1 MPRFSVLLFIA
12 IMSVCRPAFTQGA
25 NPMSDHYKA
34 QWQNERDLIT
44 KMADKMPEADYR
56 FKPTPEMQDFGQR
69 MLHVATFNMRACAAV
84 TGSGKTL
91 PQNNMPS
98 KADAMAAI
106 AAANAECDAVFNTLT
121 DQMLMTKMVPFGR
134 GGMRPLFAALEAN
147 PLEHAQ
153 EVYGYSA
160 VYLRLK
166 GIVPP
171 SSDRNER

>member
-1 MPRFSVLLFIA
+1 MTRLSVLCTALMLAAGPVFA
-12 IMSVCRPAFTQGA
+12 QGG

-34 QWQNERDLIT
+34 QWQNVRDLIT
-44 KMADKMPEADYR
+44 KMADKMPDADYR
-56 FKPTPEMQDFGQR
+56 FKPMPEMQDYGQR
-69 MLHVATFNMRACAAV
+69 MMHVATFNLRACAAV

-98 KADAMAAI
+98 KADVMAAI
-106 AAANAECDAVFNTLT
+106 TAANAECDAVFNTLT

>member
-1 MPRFSVLLFIA
+1 MKRLSGLFIA
-12 IMSVCRPAFTQGA
+12 IMIAAAPAWAQGG

-34 QWQNERDLIT
+34 QWTNVRDLLV
-44 KMADKMPEADYR
+44 KMADKMPDADYR

-69 MLHVATFNMRACAAV
+69 VLHVATFNMRACAAV

-91 PQNNMPS
+91 TAPAMPT
-98 KADAMAAI
+98 KAEATAALKE
-106 AAANAECDAVFNTLT
+106 ANAECDAVFNSLT

-153 EVYGYSA
+153 EVYGYMA
-160 VYLRLK
+160 PYLRLK
-166 GIVPP
+166 GLVPP

>member
-1 MPRFSVLLFIA
+1 MKRLALLFV
-12 IMSVCRPAFTQGA
+12 SVSLAAAPAFAQGG
-25 NPMSDHYKA
+25 NPMSDHFKA
-34 QWQNERDLIT
+34 QWQNVRDLMT

-69 MLHVATFNMRACAAV
+69 MFHVAAFNMRACAAV

-91 PQNNMPS
+91 PQNNAPS
-98 KADAMAAI
+98 KADAVAAI
-106 AAANAECDAVFNTLT
+106 TAANAECDAVFNGLT
-121 DQMLMTKMVPFGR
+121 DQQLTTKMVPFGR
-134 GGMRPLFAALEAN
+134 GAMRPLYQALEAN